1 MRRLM
6 TGMSQRAARGVLPAL
21 LLVVSVTG
29 AAALPRGADDL
40 LISRAP
46 VGRYGGQL
54 VVNQRAEPRTLNPV
68 TAIDSVSRDVVKC
81 TIADLI
87 HINRETQLTEPALAR
102 NWSVSADG
110 RRYTLALRRGIRFS
124 DGRPFDADDVL
135 FSFAVYLDADVRSP
149 QRDLLVV
156 GGEPVRVRKID
167 PYTVQVD
174 LAQPYA
180 GAERLF
186 DGVAM
191 LPRHLL
197 ESTFKE
203 GRLSAAWGVATPAAA
218 MAGLGPFRFK
228 EYVPGERIVLERNPY
243 YWKADRSGQRLP
255 YLDRVSFTVVASD
268 DAQAIRFQAGEADV
282 ASRLTAEN
290 FGVLK
295 RAEPTAPYTLVD
307 LGAGL
312 DYSFLFFN
320 LNDLGPDLGE
330 IGRRQRWFRETA
342 FRRAVSLAI
351 DRDAIVRLV
360 YRGRATPL
368 WSHVPPGN
376 TVWVNRAIAQPA
388 RSLDGARRLLR
399 ASGFSWTP
407 QGALLDARGDAVEF
421 SILTNAGNQERLGMA
436 TIIQDDLQQLGMK
449 VHVVTLEL
457 RALVDRLL
465 KTHDYD
471 ACVLGLGNGD
481 ASPSAEMN
489 VWLSS
494 GGSHLWHPEQS
505 QPATP
510 WEAEIDALMRR
521 QLTTLDT
528 SARKRLYDRVQ
539 ELVAQNLPL
548 IVLASPN
555 VLVGARKGLGNFRP
569 AVLDHHTLWNIEELF
584 WRPAP
589 PRGAP

>member
-307 LGAGL
+307 LCAGL

>member
-1 MRRLM
+1 M
-6 TGMSQRAARGVLPAL
+6 TGMRQRAARGIIPAL
-21 LLVVSVTG
+21 LLAVSTTG
-29 AAALPRGADDL
+29 VAAALPRGADDL

-102 NWSVSADG
+102 NWSVSPDG
-110 RRYTLALRRGIRFS
+110 RRYTLALRHGIRFS
-124 DGRPFDADDVL
+124 DGQPFDADDVL

-203 GRLSAAWGVATPAAA
+203 GRLPAAWGVATPAAA

-290 FGVLK
+290 FAVLK
-295 RAEPTAPYTLVD
+295 RAEPTGPYTLVD

-407 QGALLDARGDAVEF
+407 QGALLDARGERVEF
-421 SILTNAGNQERLGMA
+421 SILTNAGNHERLGMA
-436 TIIQDDLQQLGMK
+436 TIIQDDLQQLGMT

-505 QPATP
+505 RPATP

-521 QLTTLDT
+521 QMTTLDM
-528 SARKRLYDRVQ
+528 SARKQLYDRVQ
-539 ELVAQNLPL
+539 ELVAQHLPL

-569 AVLDHHTLWNIEELF
+569 AVLDHHTLWNIEELY

-589 PRGAP
+589 RRGAP

>member
-1 MRRLM
+1 M
-6 TGMSQRAARGVLPAL
+6 TPPTSRAARYLFPAL
-21 LLVVSVTG
+21 LLVVSAITG
-29 AAALPRGADDL
+29 AAAVPRAADDL

-87 HINRETQLTEPALAR
+87 HINRETQRTEPALAKEWR
-102 NWSVSADG
+102 VSADG
-110 RRYTLALRRGIRFS
+110 RRYTLTLRRGIRFS
-124 DGRPFDADDVL
+124 DGQPFDADDVL

-149 QRDLLVV
+149 QRDRLVV
-156 GGEPVRVRKID
+156 GGQPVRIRKID
-167 PYTVQVD
+167 AYTVQVE
-174 LAQPYA
+174 LAEPYA
-180 GAERLF
+180 DAERLF

-197 ESTFKE
+197 EASFKE
-203 GRLSAAWGVATPAAA
+203 GRLGAAWGVATPGAA

-243 YWKADRSGQRLP
+243 YWKADRAGQRLP
-255 YLDRVSFTVVASD
+255 YLDRVLFTVVASD

-290 FGVLK
+290 FAVLK
-295 RAEPTAPYTLVD
+295 RAEATAPYTLAD

-320 LNDLGPDLGE
+320 LNDLGPEFGE

-342 FRRAVSLAI
+342 FRRAVSRAI

-376 TVWVNRAIAQPA
+376 TVWVNRAIPQPA
-388 RSLDGARRLLR
+388 RSLDAARGLLR
-399 ASGFSWTP
+399 AAGFSWTP
-407 QGALLDARGDAVEF
+407 QGALLDPRGDAVEF
-421 SILTNAGNQERLGMA
+421 SIVTNAGNHERLGMA
-436 TIIQDDLQQLGMK
+436 TVIQDDLHQLGMN
-449 VHVVTLEL
+449 VHIVTLEL

-471 ACVLGLGNGD
+471 VCVLGLGNGD

-494 GGSHLWHPEQS
+494 GGSICGTLS
-505 QPATP
+505 
-510 WEAEIDALMRR
+510 RR
-521 QLTTLDT
+521 
-528 SARKRLYDRVQ
+528 S
-539 ELVAQNLPL
+539 
-548 IVLASPN
+548 
-555 VLVGARKGLGNFRP
+555 
-569 AVLDHHTLWNIEELF
+569 
-584 WRPAP
+584 P
-589 PRGAP
+589 PRRGRRKSTR